1 MERLKAFNPSR
12 LRWCMNDA
20 SISSS
25 DLSSRISI
33 SESVINKALHGEAGL
48 TFVQIQKLGQFFG
61 RTPLFYL
68 QPGPVE
74 QVEIS
79 TPEFRTLKNKLHN
92 LSPQTKKIVELV
104 ERHRQ
109 LYVDLLDELSY
120 SPPTLFS
127 PPPTESLPPE
137 EVASV
142 ARAWLGITVENTFDA
157 YRKAIEKHG
166 VLVFRT
172 NGYNGKWKIPESDP
186 VIGFSLF
193 HSQYPVV
200 VVKKDPSEARQ
211 LFTLAHE
218 LGHILLFKESTVDS
232 PESLVS
238 HAGKERLANQFAS
251 HFLLPSLSLSQINC
265 DSLPRDPSQLE
276 QELRPYRRM
285 WGVSNDVIL
294 IRLIE
299 ENRLAQSVYDNFVK
313 WRDECLP
320 NETTVSAGSRAWRYR
335 EPLHIFGD
343 PYVRTVLQALEEKK
357 LTLVKASRY
366 LDDLKLPALKQLES
380 HCASH

>member
-1 MERLKAFNPSR
+1 MD
-12 LRWCMNDA
+12 DA
-20 SISSS
+20 PISSS

-33 SESVINKALHGEAGL
+33 SESVINKALHGELGL
-48 TFVQIQKLGQFFG
+48 TFAQIQKLGHFFG

-74 QVEIS
+74 QVQIS
-79 TPEFRTLKNKLHN
+79 TPEFRTLKNRLHDH
-92 LSPQTKKIVELV
+92 SPQTKRIVELV

-109 LYVDLLDELSY
+109 LYIDLLDELSY
-120 SPPTLFS
+120 SPRALFS
-127 PPPTESLPPE
+127 PPPTEGMPPK

-142 ARAWLGITVENTFDA
+142 ARAWLGITTESAFDA
-157 YRKAIEKHG
+157 YRKAIENCG

-218 LGHILLFKESTVDS
+218 LGHILLFRESSIDG

-251 HFLLPSLSLSQINC
+251 HFLLPSSNLAQINC
-265 DSLPRDPSQLE
+265 DSLPCDPSQLE
-276 QELRPYRRM
+276 RELRPYRRM

-299 ENRLAQSVYDNFVK
+299 ENRLRQSIYDNFVK
-313 WRDECLP
+313 WRDENEL
-320 NETTVSAGSRAWRYR
+320 NETSASAGSRAWRYR

-343 PYVRTVLQALEEKK
+343 SYVRTVLQALEEKK

-366 LDDLKLPALKQLES
+366 LDDLKLSALKQLES